1 MNIFSLSP
9 FYIGI
14 LKFINALMILSFYSH
29 KIAQS
34 DFFLNEFKY

>member
-14 LKFINALMILSFYSH
+14 LKFINALMILTFYSD

-34 DFFLNEFKY
+34 DFF